1 MNSILTPPAKARI
14 TRELALLTTQPPPGI
29 SCYCP
34 TDNLTY
40 LHATITGPPSTPF
53 ECGIFL
59 LSIHIPT
66 RYPFEPPRIRFQTPI
81 HHPNIDSSGR
91 ICLDT
96 LKSPPS
102 GSWSPAVSLPS
113 LLVTLQSLMGEPNG
127 DDGLVAET
135 TNQFRN
141 HYDAWY
147 NQAKQLTILEA
158 TDEKMLQTESR
169 MKKEIAISISNET
182 SSKIGTSQFRVNRDK
197 ENDISANSAVMEEE
211 DGCSSSSSLGKRSRA
226 LEDESTTSHES
237 NSNRLS
243 TTFSRLKSA
252 KSNRAS
258 N

>member
-1 MNSILTPPAKARI
+1 MNSILPPPAKARI

-53 ECGIFL
+53 ESGLFL

-113 LLVTLQSLMGEPNG
+113 LLVTLQTLMGEPNG

-141 HYDAWY
+141 DYDDWY
-147 NQAKQLTILEA
+147 KQARQLTVQEA
-158 TDEKMLQTESR
+158 TDDKMILTESR
-169 MKKEIAISISNET
+169 IKKEILLSIEN
-182 SSKIGTSQFRVNRDK
+182 SSKNGISQFRVKRDK
-197 ENDISANSAVMEEE
+197 ENDVSNQSTVMEGDEE
-211 DGCSSSSSLGKRSRA
+211 CVASSLGKRSRE
-226 LEDESTTSHES
+226 LEDESNMNSHES
-237 NSNRLS
+237 NSSRLS
-243 TTFSRLKSA
+243 TSFSRLKSA
-252 KSNRAS
+252 KSNNAS

>member
-14 TRELALLTTQPPPGI
+14 TRELALLTTQPPPGV

-40 LHATITGPPSTPF
+40 LHATITGPSSTPF

-141 HYDAWY
+141 DYDAWY
-147 NQAKQLTILEA
+147 NQARQLTILEA

-169 MKKEIAISISNET
+169 IKKEISISNET
-182 SSKIGTSQFRVNRDK
+182 SSKTGISQFRVNRDK
-197 ENDISANSAVMEEE
+197 ENDSSANSAVMEEE
-211 DGCSSSSSLGKRSRA
+211 DGCATSSSLGKRSRA

-243 TTFSRLKSA
+243 TSFSRLKSA
-252 KSNRAS
+252 KSNRLS

>member
-1 MNSILTPPAKARI
+1 MNSTILSPPAKARI
-14 TRELALLTTQPPPGI
+14 TRELAMLTTQPPPGI

-53 ECGIFL
+53 ESGIFL

-66 RYPFEPPRIRFQTPI
+66 RYPFEPPRIRFHTPI

-113 LLVTLQSLMGEPNG
+113 LLVTLQSLMGDPNG

-135 TNQFRN
+135 TKQFRN
-141 HYDAWY
+141 EYDAWY

-158 TDEKMLQTESR
+158 TDEKLIQTESR
-169 MKKEIAISISNET
+169 IKKDISISHEN
-182 SSKIGTSQFRVNRDK
+182 SSKAGITQFRVNRDK
-197 ENDISANSAVMEEE
+197 ENDICNRSSVMEEE
-211 DGCSSSSSLGKRSRA
+211 DECGASSSLGKRSRA

-237 NSNRLS
+237 SSNRLS
-243 TTFSRLKSA
+243 TSNSRLKSA
-252 KSNRAS
+252 KSNTVS